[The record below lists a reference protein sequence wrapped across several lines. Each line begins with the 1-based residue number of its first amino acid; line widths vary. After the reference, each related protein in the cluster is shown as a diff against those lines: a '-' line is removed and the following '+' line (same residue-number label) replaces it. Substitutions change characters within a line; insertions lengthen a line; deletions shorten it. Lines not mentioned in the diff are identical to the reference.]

1 MLRRE
6 ARLRR
11 EYLYRKSLEGR
22 RAAEFERRVAVRTA
36 LAEGKRIGTELRDA
50 EAQLRQ
56 SDAFADAQ
64 HDAPRTHEDD
74 EYATAALAPPR
85 VLVTTSRSPS
95 APLAQFAK
103 ELRLLFPNAQ
113 RLNRGNL
120 LLSELVASCR
130 AHGFTDIV
138 VAHET
143 RGRPDGLVVTHLPHG
158 PTALFSVSNCVMRH
172 DVEAPLPNVSEAYP
186 HLVFHNF
193 HSQLGLRLT
202 TVLKH
207 LFPAP
212 RSDSRRVITF
222 ANFDDTISVRQH
234 TFTTAAGAGPPRS
247 KHDVELSEVG
257 PRFELQLYQLRLG
270 TMDNKQADNEWV
282 LRSHMTTAKTRRVL

>member
-22 RAAEFERRVAVRTA
+22 RAADFDRRVAIRSA
-36 LAEGKRIGTELRDA
+36 LADGKRIPTELRNA
-50 EAQLRQ
+50 EARLRH
-56 SDAFADAQ
+56 SDSFIDAQ
-64 HDAPRTHEDD
+64 HDAPRTHVDD
-74 EYATAALAPPR
+74 EYASATHAPPR

-95 APLAQFAK
+95 SRLSQFAK

-113 RLNRGNL
+113 RLNRGSL
-120 LLSELVASCR
+120 LLSELVSCSC
-130 AHGFTDIV
+130 ANGFTDVI

-143 RGRPDGLVVTHLPHG
+143 RGQPDGLVVTHLPYG
-158 PTALFSVSNCVMRH
+158 PTAFFNVSNCVMRH
-172 DVEAPLPNVSEAYP
+172 DVQQTLRNVSEAYP
-186 HLVFHNF
+186 HLIFHNF
-193 HSQLGLRLT
+193 NSALAQRVT
-202 TVLKH
+202 SVLKH

-212 RSDSRRVITF
+212 KQHSRRVITF
-222 ANFDDTISVRQH
+222 ANFDDTISVRHH
-234 TFTTAAGAGPPRS
+234 TFTTCTAAAHS
-247 KHDVELSEVG
+247 KNDVQLTEAG

-282 LRSHMTTAKTRRVL
+282 VRSHMSTARKRSVL